1 MSSDDKSW
9 VDREKLSFAE
19 LDRRRREGGGSG
31 NAREPRSEA
40 ERERSQAAST
50 QVLKQADSL
59 FTGGNKAEFERLAT
73 AMRDAHGTPA
83 LAEACRAYH
92 AAGGLPDDPRLA
104 SLFLDAGDSE
114 VILLGFE
121 ALRKGA
127 EKGAI
132 TLSGS
137 LRSQLRIL
145 AEDSDDAVA
154 DGAEEL
160 LEAL

>member
-1 MSSDDKSW
+1 MSGDDKGW
-9 VDREKLSFAE
+9 LDREKLSFAE
-19 LDRRRREGGGSG
+19 LDRRRRGEGRSG
-31 NAREPRSEA
+31 DTREPRNRTEREHSEA
-40 ERERSQAAST
+40 ASKQSLKAAEGIF
-50 QVLKQADSL
+50 A
-59 FTGGNKAEFERLAT
+59 GGNKAERERLAA
-73 AMRDAHGTPA
+73 AMQDAHGTPA
-83 LAEACRAYH
+83 LADACRAYH
-92 AAGGLPDDPRLA
+92 AACGPPEDYRLA
-104 SLFLDAGDSE
+104 SLFLDTGDCE

-121 ALRKGA
+121 ALRAGA
-127 EKGAI
+127 EKGAM

>member
-1 MSSDDKSW
+1 MSGDDKNW
-9 VDREKLSFAE
+9 LDREKLSFAE
-19 LDRRRREGGGSG
+19 LDRRRRDGGRSG
-31 NAREPRSEA
+31 DAREPRNQA
-40 ERERSQAAST
+40 ERERSDAESKQY
-50 QVLKQADSL
+50 LKEADGM
-59 FTGGNKAEFERLAT
+59 FAGGNKAERERLAA
-73 AMRDAHGTPA
+73 AMQDAHGTPA
-83 LAEACRAYH
+83 LADACRAYH
-92 AAGGLPDDPRLA
+92 AACGPPEDSRLA
-104 SLFLDAGDSE
+104 SLFLDTGDCE

-121 ALRKGA
+121 ALRAGA
-127 EKGAI
+127 EKGAM

>member
-1 MSSDDKSW
+1 MSSDDKGW
-9 VDREKLSFAE
+9 LDREKPSFAE

-31 NAREPRSEA
+31 DTREPRSRA
-40 ERERSQAAST
+40 ERERSDTASK
-50 QVLKQADSL
+50 QYLKEVDGL
-59 FTGGNKAEFERLAT
+59 FAGGNKAECERLAT

-83 LAEACRAYH
+83 LADACRAYH
-92 AAGGLPDDPRLA
+92 AAGGSLEDPRLA
-104 SLFLDAGDSE
+104 SLFLDAGESE

-127 EKGAI
+127 ENGTV